1 MRRSDTPPTTSSCS
15 VAGSWTDRF
24 RRTSSADHTVALVE
38 VSALVLASLLAT
50 VIPFLALRTW
60 VFGRRRDGLRGGVS
74 TEPLHAARS

>member
-1 MRRSDTPPTTSSCS
+1 
-15 VAGSWTDRF
+15 
-24 RRTSSADHTVALVE
+24 LVE